1 MELINGRIVTRETL
15 DPWHVSST
23 DILREL
29 LASLYGMKCHVRS
42 PAVLGLGDHSEPEP
56 DILVLRRREDHY
68 RNSHP
73 EPSDAWIMIE
83 VSNTSRVYDLGS
95 KHDLYAR
102 HGVPEYWVVDGKHR
116 CVHVFRNPLEGM
128 FRESRIYQAGE
139 SIPLPN
145 AEGASLR
152 VDAGWF

>member
-1 MELINGRIVTRETL
+1 
-15 DPWHVSST
+15 
-23 DILREL
+23 
-29 LASLYGMKCHVRS
+29 
-42 PAVLGLGDHSEPEP
+42 
-56 DILVLRRREDHY
+56 
-68 RNSHP
+68 
-73 EPSDAWIMIE
+73 MIE